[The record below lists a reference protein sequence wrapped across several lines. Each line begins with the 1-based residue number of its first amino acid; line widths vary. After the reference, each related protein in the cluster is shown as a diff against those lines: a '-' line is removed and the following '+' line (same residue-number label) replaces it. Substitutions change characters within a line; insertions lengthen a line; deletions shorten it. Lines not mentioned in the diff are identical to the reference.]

1 MTHYLFHNIGYDTVN
16 GYYFSKP
23 LIPSITSAFFIATLS
38 LSSSV
43 TAAAPTQLTAQ
54 QTLYKQ
60 AVTAFDKK
68 DAKTADNLT
77 KKLENYSLYPYLQ
90 LKQIRRDIYNT
101 SEKDVFKF
109 IEKHANTPLAKK
121 ALGSYLQKLANQKK
135 WKTYISTYNKQPL
148 TSAYYQCYML
158 QAQINTG
165 KGKQVLADIADV
177 WNVSYSQPKSCDP
190 VFAYWQKNGKLTS
203 NIAFDRSWK
212 AINKKNYALA
222 KHLQKKVTKENQLQS
237 LNLFWTLQKDVSS
250 ISDKKTLSK
259 STLHNADL
267 AAYAIRKLAIKKGDL
282 ALSTWLRD
290 RERFSFSDEQ
300 KEYLNVYFGNK
311 FAKNTYYNP
320 KALSI
325 LQKIDPAYQHNEVSE
340 WKVRQA
346 LISQDWKNVVKL
358 IKKMPSELQQENRWV
373 YWLETAKQKSNPK
386 KYQANYDKIINERDF
401 YSFIAAHLSDKPLQ
415 LNDKSTEI
423 DNKTHTSLLKMPSVQ
438 RMAEFVQLGYT
449 SSAYQEWNSL
459 RKQLTNEQNIAMGY
473 IASQWGWHI
482 QGIRIAAKFKAW
494 DELGMRFPRSE
505 NKLFAKLGN
514 ERKIGETW
522 PVAIARQESAYN
534 QHAKSSAGARGF
546 MQLMP
551 ATAKQTAK
559 KYDIDYKDK
568 DDLFDPTTN
577 ISLGTA
583 YLSEMLGKFGSKAYA
598 SAGYN
603 AGPHRVDRWLKSRGK
618 LPLDIWIETIPFN
631 ETRGYVQNVLTYSAI
646 YDLLEGKK
654 AVMFNKKDTAK
665 LTLNQS

>member
-1 MTHYLFHNIGYDTVN
+1 VN
-16 GYYFSKP
+16 GYIFSKP
-23 LIPSITSAFFIATLS
+23 LTHSITSSFFIATIS
-38 LSSSV
+38 LSSFV
-43 TAAAPTQLTAQ
+43 TAATSSNLSSQ
-54 QTLYKQ
+54 QKLYNQ
-60 AVTAFDKK
+60 AITAFDKK
-68 DAKTADNLT
+68 DTKTADKLT
-77 KKLENYSLYPYLQ
+77 NRLKNYSLYPYLQ
-90 LKQIRRDIYNT
+90 LKQIRRDIYKT
-101 SEKDVFKF
+101 SEKDVFNF
-109 IEKHANTPLAKK
+109 IDSYVNTPLAKK
-121 ALGSYLQKLANQKK
+121 AQSSYLQKLARQKK
-135 WKTYISTYNKQPL
+135 WKTYISAYKKLPL
-148 TSAYYQCYML
+148 TSAHYQCYLL

-165 KGKQVLADIADV
+165 KGKQVLAEISDV

-203 NIAFDRSWK
+203 NIAFDRTWK

-222 KHLQKKVTKENQLQS
+222 KHLQKKVTKKNQLAS
-237 LNLFWTLQKDVSS
+237 LDLFWTLQKDVSS

-259 STLHNADL
+259 KTLHNADL
-267 AAYAIRKLAIKKGDL
+267 AAYAIRKLAIKKGTL
-282 ALSTWLRD
+282 ALNTWLRD
-290 RERFSFSDEQ
+290 RDRFNFSDEQ
-300 KEYLNVYFGNK
+300 KKYLNVYFGNK
-311 FAKNTYYNP
+311 FAKGTYYNP
-320 KALSI
+320 KALAI
-325 LQKIDPAYQHNEVSE
+325 LQKIDPAYQYDEVSE

-358 IKKMPSELQQENRWV
+358 IKSMPQSLQQENRWI
-373 YWLETAKQKSNPK
+373 YWLETAKQRSNPK
-386 KYQANYDKIINERDF
+386 QYKANYANIINERDF
-401 YSFIAAHLSDKPLQ
+401 YSFIAAHLTGEPLQ
-415 LNDKSTEI
+415 LNDKTTKI
-423 DNKTHTSLLKMPSVQ
+423 NKAIQNGLLKMSSVQ
-438 RMAEFVQLGYT
+438 RMAEFVKLGHT
-449 SSAYQEWNSL
+449 SSAYQEWNLL
-459 RKQLTNEQNIAMGY
+459 RNKLTKEQNIAMGY

-482 QGIRIAAKFKAW
+482 QGIRIAAKFKVW
-494 DELGMRFPRSE
+494 DELGMRFPRSQ

-514 ERKIGETW
+514 DRKIGETW

-534 QHAKSSAGARGF
+534 RYAKSSAGARGF

-559 KYDIDYKDK
+559 KFDIDYSNKN
-568 DDLFDPTTN
+568 DLFDPTTN

-603 AGPHRVDRWLKSRGK
+603 AGPHRVERWLKSRGK

>member
-16 GYYFSKP
+16 GYHFSKA
-23 LIPSITSAFFIATLS
+23 LIPPTTSALFIATLS
-38 LSSSV
+38 LSLSV
-43 TAAAPTQLTAQ
+43 TAAASTELTAQ

-68 DAKTADNLT
+68 DAKTADSLT

-101 SEKDVFKF
+101 SDKDVFKF
-109 IEKHANTPLAKK
+109 IEKHANTPLAKQ
-121 ALGSYLQKLANQKK
+121 AQGAYLQKLANQKK
-135 WKTYISTYNKQPL
+135 WKAYISTYNKLPL

-165 KGKQVLADIADV
+165 KGKQVLSDISHV

-190 VFAYWQKNGKLTS
+190 VFAYWQKSGKLTS

-212 AINKKNYALA
+212 AINKKNYKLA
-222 KHLQKKVTKENQLQS
+222 KHLQKKVTKKNQLES

-300 KEYLNVYFGNK
+300 QEYLNVYFGNK

-325 LQKIDPAYQHNEVSE
+325 LQKIDPTYQHDEVSE

-401 YSFIAAHLSDKPLQ
+401 YSFIAAHLSNKPLQ
-415 LNDKSTEI
+415 LNDKSTKV
-423 DNKTHTSLLKMPSVQ
+423 DKKTHTSLLKIPSVQ
-438 RMAEFVQLGYT
+438 RMAEFVQLDYT
-449 SSAYQEWNSL
+449 SSAYQEWNAL

-482 QGIRIAAKFKAW
+482 QGIRIAAKYKAW

-505 NKLFAKLGN
+505 NRLFAKLGN

-559 KYDIDYKDK
+559 KFDIDYKDK